1 MASFDTDLYGD
12 LEEKGQISE
21 LQEMTEKYE
30 AEKAA
35 NELLKK
41 ENANLIV
48 QLEELMREKKVLESN
63 ISCLYETAVIEIG
76 RKDKEIAS
84 LTMAK
89 SAR

>member
-1 MASFDTDLYGD
+1 MSSFDTDLYGD

-35 NELLKK
+35 NESLRKD
-41 ENANLIV
+41 NANLIA
-48 QLEELMREKKVLESN
+48 QLEELMREKKLLETN

-84 LTMAK
+84 LSMAK